1 MTDTTDSTPVGSVP
15 GHVFEAFR
23 VPTHHIVAT
32 ERLGAAWDNGIKCG
46 NVVISRAPSASFAAW
61 SAKLRDSLSPRG
73 VRLVRP
79 VRSTDGR
86 VVISGFRA
94 NAYVVGEPAQRVDE
108 TVGAA
113 LLLADAL
120 AEVPVPQWVGRDM
133 HRVDDEASIFQL
145 ADRAAWAEQPAE
157 LLARAFDGDRPARG
171 HEVEAL
177 SAAAEL
183 HRRVPEIPL
192 EVQLGHADMLG
203 TTIFS
208 GSQAPIVTEIVP
220 VAHPHAYT
228 AALTMV
234 DGIIAD
240 AVDIGVLDRFSH
252 LRYLDALAARGV
264 LYRLY
269 VHALHPAS
277 RPAHSR
283 RIAALA
289 RELGERLDADS

>member
-23 VPTHHIVAT
+23 VPTHHIAASS
-32 ERLGAAWDNGIKCG
+32 RLGSAWDNGIKCG
-46 NVVISRAPSASFAAW
+46 NVVISRASSASFAAW
-61 SAKLRDSLSPRG
+61 SAKLRESLHPTG

-94 NAYVVGEPAQRVDE
+94 NAFVVGEPAQRVDE
-108 TVGAA
+108 TVSAA
-113 LLLADAL
+113 LRLADAL
-120 AEVPVPQWVGRDM
+120 AEVRVPQWVNRDVP
-133 HRVDDEASIFQL
+133 RIDGEASIFHL
-145 ADRAAWAEQPAE
+145 ADRAAWSDQPAE
-157 LLARAFDGDRPARG
+157 LLARAFDGNREAHG

-177 SAAAEL
+177 TAAAEL
-183 HRRVPEIPL
+183 HSRVPDIPL
-192 EVQLGHADMLG
+192 ETQLGHADMLG

-269 VHALHPAS
+269 VHALHPAT

-283 RIAALA
+283 RIVALA
-289 RELGERLDADS
+289 REIGERLDADS